1 MALPTAVQVVQS
13 VERGDLDA
21 GVLAFENSLEGTVT
35 GNLDQLL
42 HETTRCLIA
51 DERVLP
57 VRFVL
62 YRAPGTEEEPI
73 RVVASHPFGLAQ
85 CSGYLAARGYETRE
99 ATSTTAA
106 CAALV
111 EAPEPGLAAI
121 GPDGLAERYG
131 IVAVAEGIEDARAW
145 TRFVLLRHSC
155 PPPSG
160 RDRTAIAIAPP
171 RDEPGSLIR
180 LLQEFSL
187 RGINLAV
194 IKSRPTRQELGAYV
208 FYVECEGHLRDP
220 DVAEAITALLRA
232 SNEVRF
238 LGTFPADPSRPGPE
252 PRAPH
257 DVARTRYEALLDLVD
272 P

>member
-1 MALPTAVQVVQS
+1 MPLPTAVQVVQA

-21 GVLAFENSLEGTVT
+21 GVLAFENSLEGTIA

-42 HETTRCLIA
+42 HETERCLIA

-57 VRFVL
+57 VRFAL
-62 YRAPGTEEEPI
+62 YRAPGDDTPI
-73 RVVASHPFGLAQ
+73 RAVASHPFGLAQ
-85 CSGYLAARGYETRE
+85 CSGYLAAEGYETRE
-99 ATSTTAA
+99 ATSTAAA
-106 CAALV
+106 CRALV
-111 EAPEPGLAAI
+111 EQAEPGLAAI
-121 GPDGLAERYG
+121 GPDGLADRYG

-155 PPPSG
+155 PPPTG

-194 IKSRPTRQELGAYV
+194 IKSRPTRQELGSYV

-238 LGTFPADPSRPGPE
+238 LGTFPADPSRPGPAAE
-252 PRAPH
+252 TREDP
-257 DVARTRYEALLDLVD
+257 ARTRYEALLRLVD